1 MPKITIA
8 KTVEAADAAPQ
19 IMFAEREAQ
28 NRSVNLPTKEK
39 PTQNNLLSCWQQCVI
54 KLRRKQHKLP
64 SNLFYSPTVS
74 PNPNL

>member
-28 NRSVNLPTKEK
+28 NRSVNL
-39 PTQNNLLSCWQQCVI
+39 
-54 KLRRKQHKLP
+54 
-64 SNLFYSPTVS
+64 SNQGKT
-74 PNPNL
+74 NPE